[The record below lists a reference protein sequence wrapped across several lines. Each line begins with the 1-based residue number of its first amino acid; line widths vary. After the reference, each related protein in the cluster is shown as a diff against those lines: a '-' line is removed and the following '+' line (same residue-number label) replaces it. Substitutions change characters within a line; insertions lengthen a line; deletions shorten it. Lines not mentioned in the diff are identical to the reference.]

1 MRKQSSE
8 AALSSCTLCPRQC
21 KVNRMAGQLGFC
33 KAGNQVR
40 LYRYGPHHGEEP
52 PISGERGSGTLFFSH
67 CTLACLYCQNFPFS
81 QYGEGELYDEDA
93 LVQVLR
99 ELAESGVHNWN
110 LVSPTPW
117 MPQITAAL
125 DRVRDEGINLPV
137 VYNTSGYERHET
149 LDAYAPW
156 IDVYLSD
163 LRYANASTAATGSRA
178 DDYVKAARDALI
190 LMWERLGPLQC
201 DENGVAISGVV
212 CRLLVL
218 PGFAEEVVEN
228 LHWISDTL
236 GVSVPVSVMAQYQP
250 AHRATEC
257 SPWNRQINRDEYDRV
272 SETVE
277 SLGFETGW
285 VQEFS
290 GRVDDGLLGYKM
302 PQGRFE

>member
-1 MRKQSSE
+1 
-8 AALSSCTLCPRQC
+8 
-21 KVNRMAGQLGFC
+21 MAGQLGFC
-33 KAGNQVR
+33 KAGDQVR
-40 LYRYGPHHGEEP
+40 LYRYAPHHGEEP

-81 QYGEGELYDEDA
+81 QYGQGELYDEDA

-99 ELAESGVHNWN
+99 ELANSGVHNWN

-125 DRVRDEGINLPV
+125 DRVRAEGITLPV
-137 VYNTSGYERHET
+137 VYNTSGYERRET

-156 IDVYLSD
+156 IDIYLSD
-163 LRYANASTAATGSRA
+163 LRYASAAVAAAGSRA
-178 DDYVKAARDALI
+178 EDYVVASRDALI
-190 LMWERLGPLQC
+190 SMWERLGPLQC

-218 PGFAEEVVEN
+218 PGFAEEVVDN
-228 LHWISDTL
+228 LHWLSDTF

-257 SPWNRQINRDEYDRV
+257 SPWNRQISRDEYNQV
-272 SETVE
+272 CEAVE

-290 GRVDDGLLGYKM
+290 GRVDDGLLGYTM
-302 PQGRFE
+302 PQGCFE